1 MSRTAKIGL
10 AVAISLVCDGMVF
23 VLVYRQARIKDAEPS
38 GLWWL
43 STILFAVLA
52 LAPLYDLAR
61 RPRLLERMVALL
73 LSSLPASW
81 LALCIYAAYEASH

>member
-23 VLVYRQARIKDAEPS
+23 LLVYRQARIKDAEPS

-43 STILFAVLA
+43 STILLAVLA

-61 RPRLLERMVALL
+61 RPLLLERIVAVL

>member
-23 VLVYRQARIKDAEPS
+23 FLVYRQARIKGAEPS

-61 RPRLLERMVALL
+61 RPRLLERIVAVL
-73 LSSLPASW
+73 LSTLPASC